1 MKTTKPSQ
9 RVKVPAAAQVKKSS
23 GRGKT
28 SSPPKTPA
36 VIKLGSGPDRII
48 FYGLLIIWLAIL
60 GFALLTL
67 VQPAWLRDLSK
78 KGRKVE
84 GKEFTDKGNALM
96 YEANATNSKA
106 LFGRAADMYEKALL
120 RDTGSVEAMNNLAT
134 AYLNLGRYA
143 ESLALY
149 NKLLELDTIHRAV
162 VYSNLGDYY
171 ERQQDPVNALACF
184 EKAARNDAYNAYPW
198 RKYGL
203 FLLRNGRMAEAETAL
218 LHALATDRMFS
229 AYYCNGLVKS
239 YRDAVIQANDTTVRL
254 LGKKLQD
261 PHIAADT
268 ARFDYVSF
276 QQVRRQNPRA
286 GFNLLYLGDVYS
298 AMGNREKALAFYTA
312 CESEYPRLAG
322 EARARSAK
330 L

>member
-1 MKTTKPSQ
+1 MKKPSD
-9 RVKVPAAAQVKKSS
+9 KGITA
-23 GRGKT
+23 
-28 SSPPKTPA
+28 PPPL
-36 VIKLGSGPDRII
+36 VILAKGPDRMV
-48 FYGLLIIWLAIL
+48 FYALLLTWLAIL
-60 GFALLTL
+60 AFAVLTL
-67 VQPAWLRDLSK
+67 VQPVWLRELSK

-96 YEANATNSKA
+96 YEANATNSPA

-120 RDTGSVEAMNNLAT
+120 RDTGSAEAMNNLAT
-134 AYLNLGRYA
+134 AYLNLGRFS

-149 NKLLELDTIHRAV
+149 NKLLNLDTIHRAV

-171 ERQQDPVNALACF
+171 ERRQDPVNALACF
-184 EKAARNDAYNAYPW
+184 EKAARNDVYNAYPW

-203 FLLRNGRMAEAETAL
+203 FLLQNGRIDEAESAL
-218 LHALATDRMFS
+218 LRAVAIDRTFS
-229 AYYCNGLVKS
+229 AYYRNGLVKA
-239 YRDAVIQANDTTVRL
+239 YRDAVIQTNDTTVRL

-261 PHIAADT
+261 PQIATDT

-286 GFNLLYLGDVYS
+286 GFNWLYLGDVYA
-298 AMGNREKALAFYTA
+298 AMGKSEKALACYDA
-312 CESEYPRLAG
+312 CASDYPRLAG